1 MDELRECR
9 RVGSRVTGLR
19 AELARVGIRGRLAE
33 RIVLELDDHLRCDPS
48 ADLGTPRAIAERFA
62 EELRVPRTR
71 RSAYVGFAAL
81 SLAALAIIA
90 SASGGGLAI
99 SGTRGW
105 IESIGGLG
113 LLFGG
118 QVAFVAGVLALWR
131 ALQHPATPAELRLLQ
146 RRTGVALA
154 AGTFAL
160 GAHAVQT
167 VVVQPYMSTLWFAL
181 AIPAIVVPALAL
193 GVAAHGLHGAV
204 GVTPATQPAPRP
216 FPWRTVLAVGAAAV
230 FVMVV
235 GSAFAEHSWVEGL
248 NRGALELVAFALCFA
263 LFGRRLGI
271 RR

>member
-1 MDELRECR
+1 M
-9 RVGSRVTGLR
+9 
-19 AELARVGIRGRLAE
+19 
-33 RIVLELDDHLRCDPS
+33 PS
-48 ADLGTPRAIAERFA
+48 ASRRSCA
-62 EELRVPRTR
+62 VPRTR

-131 ALQHPATPAELRLLQ
+131 ALQHPATPAELRLVQ

-204 GVTPATQPAPRP
+204 GVTPATQPARRP

-248 NRGALELVAFALCFA
+248 NRGVLELIAFALCFA

-271 RR
+271 RRRSGRRLAQPAALAWDTERPRSRTEPAWGCHASPVLKTGWATGPMPLQTADPKR